1 MILAKHHGSEVTW
14 YLQPQWAAF
23 LSSSVPLWWG
33 VGVGS
38 TGPLGMSG
46 AVQGATLHH
55 TGALTALRH
64 ATAPTE
70 SVRG

>member
-1 MILAKHHGSEVTW
+1 MILAKHHVEAVAL
-14 YLQPQWAAF
+14 YLQPQRAAF
-23 LSSSVPLWWG
+23 PDVVGAAVVG

-38 TGPLGMSG
+38 TGPRGMSG
-46 AVQGATLHH
+46 DVQGATLPQ
-55 TGALTALRH
+55 TEALTPLRH